1 MMYKASSFKVVPTI
15 PYSVRYAKSQGTKL
29 QKQAAGPF
37 GRFVGKTLL
46 SPFWLTGKLGS
57 GIWNKGTRLL
67 SPSLSMHPKRL
78 GWFGRTFGGRQKVR
92 RNAEAVNLARAARL
106 YSQPQRDKTFLEMR
120 RQLAN
125 ATGDRR
131 AILEANM
138 PNFDPASNINRGAYF
153 MRRSPDGKMHALKHR
168 AEGINDFD
176 FWLNK
181 TNWGAI
187 PKQQS
192 AAWQAANTAAQNAS
206 RAQQAARQTAQQATQ
221 QAAKQTAQQTT
232 QAAEQA
238 ANTAAQQAPRA
249 VRPRPMQRPSG
260 QSMSA
265 AQWART
271 RQGQQDLAR
280 RQARNSAARKA
291 QQTTQQAA
299 RTSDLNFRQPV
310 DNGSFGPSFRQPVN
324 NGGFG
329 ANFRQP
335 IGQGNYSI
343 AADNAFNTLSG
354 RAAPLATTLGTRAAG
369 QNGSYLSDR
378 EALAALGI
386 GRRNRT
392 AGQNNSYLRDREA
405 LSALGSG
412 RRNGVASSGPI
423 IQRNNNTD
431 QAVERAAQNLR
442 QQILGRN
449 RQAEEMTREMNAHKS
464 MPGLGGLDPL
474 RGFTSAK
481 ELEQH
486 KNMLGFGGLDPLR
499 NFASTAPNSGATKSI
514 LANRFSDGQT
524 FKFNPYTDDPQN
536 AVKLIN
542 IMRRRYKHSSDDY
555 RRLMALRQMIQAQ
568 MDS

>member
-1 MMYKASSFKVVPTI
+1 MMYRSTSYRRNSMRPERLLYKMAASDP
-15 PYSVRYAKSQGTKL
+15 RM
-29 QKQAAGPF
+29 QKQAANKFWRGLF
-37 GRFVGKTLL
+37 KLGL
-46 SPFWLTGKLGS
+46 SPFYLIGKPSMKL
-57 GIWNKGTRLL
+57 WNTASYKM
-67 SPSLSMHPKRL
+67 SPKLSMHPKQM
-78 GWFGRTFGGRQKVR
+78 GWWGRTFGGRQKVQ
-92 RNAEAVNLARAARL
+92 RNAQAIETARAARAF
-106 YSQPQRDKTFLEMR
+106 SQPQRDRTFLQMR

-138 PNFDPASNINRGAYF
+138 PNFDPATGLNRGKYF
-153 MRRSPDGKMHALKHR
+153 MQRAPDGKMHAKKTRVQGMNEFTDFLNRGTIPQGAR
-168 AEGINDFD
+168 A
-176 FWLNK
+176 
-181 TNWGAI
+181 TSTA
-187 PKQQS
+187 Q
-192 AAWQAANTAAQNAS
+192 QAANTAQQAAANTAQNAS
-206 RAQQAARQTAQQATQ
+206 RAQQAAQQTAQQATQ
-221 QAAKQTAQQTT
+221 QAAQQTAQQAT

-249 VRPRPMQRPSG
+249 ARPRPMRRPSN

-280 RQARNSAARKA
+280 RQARNSAARRA

-299 RTSDLNFRQPV
+299 RTNDLNFRQPV

-335 IGQGNYSI
+335 VGQGNYSI

-354 RAAPLATTLGTRAAG
+354 RAAPLATTPGTRAAV
-369 QNGSYLSDR
+369 QNGSYLRDR

-405 LSALGSG
+405 LSALGIG
-412 RRNGVASSGPI
+412 RRNRVASSGPI

-474 RGFTSAK
+474 R
-481 ELEQH
+481 
-486 KNMLGFGGLDPLR
+486 
-499 NFASTAPNSGATKSI
+499 NFAGTAPSSEATKSI

-542 IMRRRYKHSSDDY
+542 IMRRRYKHSSEDY